1 MTEFD
6 QSVPRRPHRHLRFA
20 KRHELGKLAFI
31 DLEASGLASGSW
43 PIEIGMAKVAPD
55 DTITSASQLIRPDP
69 GWSDQHWSSQS
80 ARIHNISRHA
90 LDFAPTAREV
100 AGWIMGELQGRVAV
114 SDAPGYDGRWLT
126 MLLRTIDP
134 EPAVEIVD
142 FYQLVAVTYD
152 YDRVRRVYRA
162 LDVLPIPHRAAPD
175 AERLLRAFISGAEA

>member
-1 MTEFD
+1 
-6 QSVPRRPHRHLRFA
+6 
-20 KRHELGKLAFI
+20 
-31 DLEASGLASGSW
+31 
-43 PIEIGMAKVAPD
+43 
-55 DTITSASQLIRPDP
+55 
-69 GWSDQHWSSQS
+69 
-80 ARIHNISRHA
+80 
-90 LDFAPTAREV
+90 
-100 AGWIMGELQGRVAV
+100 MGELQGRVAV